1 MQDKA
6 ALKEQKI
13 REYWQENDTFHTSV
27 RNREGKK
34 PYVFYEGP
42 PTANGMP
49 HAGHALGR
57 TIKDFIARYKT
68 MDGYQ
73 VKRKAGWDTH
83 GLPVELEVEKQLKIS
98 GKEQI
103 ETYGVERFIEK
114 CKESVF
120 TYEREWKQFTEAL
133 GYWVDME
140 DPYITLDNSYIESVW
155 HILSHIHGEGL
166 LYKGHRVVP
175 YCPHCETSLS
185 SHEVA
190 QGYKDVS
197 DLSAT
202 AKFLVEGTTDE
213 YLLGWTTTPWTLPAN
228 VAIAVHPELNY
239 VTVQQENEKYIVAEG
254 LAKKLFKEDFQ
265 VVESRKGKDLA
276 GVRYEA
282 PFSYVQIDKGH
293 QVVLADFVTDQS
305 GTGLVH
311 IAPAYGEDDY
321 RVVQDNDL
329 DFVHIVD
336 GKGRYIEE
344 ITPLAGRFV
353 KDCDVDIIKLLAE
366 KNRLFHK
373 EKYTHSYP
381 HCWRCDSPLL
391 YYAMEGW
398 FIRMTDVKEK
408 MQENNRQVEW
418 HPGHM
423 QEGRFGKF
431 LDNMVDWNIGRN
443 RYWGT
448 PLNVWTCKCGKEKA
462 PGSIAELR
470 QEAIGSVP
478 EDVELHKPYVD
489 QIQLRCE
496 CGDTMQRTS
505 EVIDVW
511 FDSGSMPFA
520 QYHYPFGDKKLFE
533 SQYPADVVI
542 EGVDQTRGWFYS
554 LLAVSTLVTGKAP
567 YKRVL
572 SLGHILDENGQK
584 MSKSK
589 GNALNPT
596 ELMETY
602 GADALRWALLS
613 DSAPWNNKRFSER
626 TVAQAKS
633 KMIDTLSNVFS
644 FYQLYQQ
651 IDQFDGEKDNGGVR
665 STLDEWILSRLH
677 SVTKQVNDYLEQY
690 DITNAAR
697 ELGTFL
703 DELSNWYVRR
713 SRQRFWSSG
722 MTEDKRAAF
731 STLYEVLKKTA
742 QLLAPFTPYIAEDI
756 HLQLTGNSVHLTDY
770 PKPCDELINTQLEE
784 DMTTVLQVVELT
796 RAARNTAGIKTK
808 QPLAAVYVLGENC
821 VAERLAGYA
830 ATIKE
835 ETNVK
840 EIKLENNDHLFTHS
854 AKLDF
859 AVAGPR
865 LGKRVGEAKQA
876 LAQIEQVQIKE
887 LLEKGKIAISNLELT
902 KAEVIIEKVPSNQLL
917 LSEGNGLSVLLD
929 TKLTTELKEEGFV
942 REVIRE
948 VQTYRKELDLP
959 VEKRVNLYIDASPT
973 VIDVLQK
980 YTDMLHHNLVLQEV
994 LYKQYEKAKGV
1005 EVEGEHLQL
1014 GVE

>member
-1 MQDKA
+1 MKKA
-6 ALKEQKI
+6 AVKEQEI
-13 REYWQENDTFHTSV
+13 REYWQENDTFHASV

-103 ETYGVERFIEK
+103 ETYGIERFIEK

-140 DPYITLDNSYIESVW
+140 DPYVTLDNSYIESVW
-155 HILSHIHGEGL
+155 HILSHIHREGL

-175 YCPHCETSLS
+175 YCPHCGTSLS

-202 AKFLVEGTTDE
+202 AKFLVKGTTDE

-228 VAIAVHPELNY
+228 TAIAVHPELTY
-239 VTVQQENEKYIVAEG
+239 VTVQLDNEKYIVAEG
-254 LAKKLFKEDFQ
+254 LAKKLFKGDFQ
-265 VVESRKGKDLA
+265 VVASCKGKELA
-276 GVRYEA
+276 NVRYEA
-282 PFSYVQIDKGH
+282 PFSYVQIKKGH

-321 RVVQDNDL
+321 RVVQDNGL

-336 GKGRYIEE
+336 GKGRYTEE

-423 QEGRFGKF
+423 QQGRFGKF

-496 CGDTMQRTS
+496 CGDAMQRTS

-554 LLAVSTLVTGKAP
+554 LLAVSTLVTGKTP

-651 IDQFDGEKDNGGVR
+651 IDQFNGEIDHGGVR

-697 ELGTFL
+697 ELGVFL

-742 QLLAPFTPYIAEDI
+742 QLLAPFTPYIAESI
-756 HLQLTGNSVHLTDY
+756 YLQLTSGSVHLTDY
-770 PKPCDELINTQLEE
+770 PKHRDDLINTQLEQ
-784 DMTTVLQVVELT
+784 DMTTVRQVVELT
-796 RAARNTAGIKTK
+796 RAARNAAGIKTK
-808 QPLAAVYVLGENC
+808 QPLSTLYITTEEPVSLVSYLT
-821 VAERLAGYA
+821 
-830 ATIKE
+830 TIKE

-840 EIKLENNDHLFTHS
+840 EIELGEKDGLFTYT

-859 AVAGPR
+859 AAAGPR
-865 LGKRVGEAKQA
+865 LGKRVGEAKKA
-876 LAQIEQVQIKE
+876 LTLVSQDQLKE
-887 LLEKGKIAISNLELT
+887 LLITDELRLAEDIKLT
-902 KAEVIIEKVPSNQLL
+902 KEEVLIEKVPSNHLE
-917 LSEGNGLSVLLD
+917 LSEGSGITVLLN
-929 TKLTTELKEEGFV
+929 TELTVELKEEGFV

-959 VEKRVNLYIDASPT
+959 VEKRVNLYVDASSS
-973 VIDVLQK
+973 VMDILK
-980 YTDMLHHNLVLQEV
+980 SHEYMLHQNLVLQNI
-994 LYKQYEKAKGV
+994 YYDKQKAAKAVQVEEEK
-1005 EVEGEHLQL
+1005 LQI
-1014 GVE
+1014 GIG